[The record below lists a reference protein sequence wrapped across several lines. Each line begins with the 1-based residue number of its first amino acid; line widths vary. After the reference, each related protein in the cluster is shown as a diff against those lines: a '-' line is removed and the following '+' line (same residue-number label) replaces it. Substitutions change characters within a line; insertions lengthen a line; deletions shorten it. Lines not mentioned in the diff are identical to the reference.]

1 MRTLIPR
8 FHLGVEK
15 WFHLRMSPCVIFE
28 DEHLLVVNKPAGW
41 NTHAPG
47 PHAGEGIYDW
57 LRHRE
62 PRWATLAILHRLDK
76 ETSGVMVFGKTP
88 AANRS
93 LTEQFTERRVRKKY
107 LLLTDRPM
115 PQREFAVKTALVR
128 VGEKYASRPPHA
140 GGEIAETKFC
150 RSRGDETQIKIG
162 NRSRSAGAIGN
173 ELETP
178 HVVSYNYVEASPF
191 TGRTHQIRVHAAESG
206 FPILGDTLY
215 GGTPAAR
222 VFLHAAEI
230 SFAHPATGE
239 PVTFHAPANFD
250 ADPRLS
256 LRAALFSFENQN
268 FQAPSNVGQAFQS
281 RIAGLGDFSAFAA
294 RQSAAP
300 ARQRPVAKLGTGK
313 FREPAD
319 KNVCSTNAFRV
330 IHGASDGWAGWYVE
344 RLGKFLLSQSE
355 QPLRADQR
363 EELARLAKTFSTSGA
378 YHKILSRQVRRTTAA
393 EASPQPVLGEA
404 APERFEICENGVRFE
419 LGFNEGYSTGLFLDQ
434 RDNRRRFL
442 TGHIAADFDF
452 GPWTPDFGLL
462 NCFAY
467 TCGFSVC
474 AARAGAT
481 TTSLD
486 LSKKY
491 LEWGRRNFTLNGL
504 DPAAHDFIYGDAFD
518 WLRRLAKKGRA
529 FDAVA
534 LDPPTFSQSKEH
546 GVFRAEKDFG
556 KLVAAALPL
565 VKPGGVLFA
574 STNATDW
581 PPEKFLADV
590 EKAIHSSRRK
600 ILQRHYIPQPPDF
613 PISRAEPAYLK
624 TVWLRIGY
632 PKPARFLR
640 MV

>member
-1 MRTLIPR
+1 MA
-8 FHLGVEK
+8 
-15 WFHLRMSPCVIFE
+15 PCVIFE
-28 DEHLLVVNKPAGW
+28 DEHLLVVHKPAGW

-62 PRWATLAILHRLDK
+62 PRWAKLAILHRLDK

-107 LLLTDRPM
+107 LLLTDRPV
-115 PQREFAVKTALVR
+115 PQSGFTVKTALVR

-140 GGEIAETKFC
+140 GAEIAETKFKLFNEMLQVG
-150 RSRGDETQIKIG
+150 RAVPSPPRRGVD
-162 NRSRSAGAIGN
+162 
-173 ELETP
+173 TP
-178 HVVSYNYVEASPF
+178 PNQSFEAQPF
-191 TGRTHQIRVHAAESG
+191 NGRTHQIRVHAAESR

-230 SFAHPATGE
+230 SFTHPATGK

-250 ADPRLS
+250 SIPQFGGASVLASRKNDGSSGSPGVSPHLSDPRLA
-256 LRAALFSFENQN
+256 LRAALIDPQET
-268 FQAPSNVGQAFQS
+268 
-281 RIAGLGDFSAFAA
+281 D
-294 RQSAAP
+294 
-300 ARQRPVAKLGTGK
+300 
-313 FREPAD
+313 
-319 KNVCSTNAFRV
+319 AFRV
-330 IHGASDGWAGWYVE
+330 IHGASDGWPGWYVE

-355 QPLRADQR
+355 QPLRVEQR
-363 EELARLAKTFSTSGA
+363 EELARLAKIFSARGA
-378 YHKILSRQVRRTTAA
+378 YHKILSRQVRRTTVA
-393 EASPQPVLGEA
+393 ESSPQPVFGEA

-419 LGFNEGYSTGLFLDQ
+419 LSFNEGYSTGLFLDQ

-442 TGHIAADFDF
+442 TNHVAADF
-452 GPWTPDFGLL
+452 PLLKPQTPDARPELL
-462 NCFAY
+462 NVFAY

-474 AARAGAT
+474 AARAGVK

-486 LSKKY
+486 LSKKH
-491 LEWGRRNFTLNGL
+491 LEWGRRNFALNGL

-518 WLRRLAKKGRA
+518 WLRRLAKKGRG

-546 GVFRAEKDFG
+546 GTFRAEKDYG
-556 KLVAAALPL
+556 KLVTAALP
-565 VKPGGVLFA
+565 VIKPGGVLFA

-581 PPEKFLADV
+581 PPEEFLADV
-590 EKAIHSSRRK
+590 EASIVEARRK
-600 ILQRHYIPQPPDF
+600 ILQRHYVPQPPDF

-624 TVWLRIGY
+624 TVWLRIG
-632 PKPARFLR
+632 
-640 MV
+640 

>member
-1 MRTLIPR
+1 MCAPNSR

-15 WFHLRMSPCVIFE
+15 WFHLRMAPCVIFE
-28 DEHLLVVNKPAGW
+28 DEHLLVVHKPAGW

-76 ETSGVMVFGKTP
+76 ETSGVLVFGKTP

-93 LTEQFTERRVRKKY
+93 LTKQFTERRVRKKY
-107 LLLTDRPM
+107 LLLTDRPV
-115 PQREFAVKTALVR
+115 PQCEFAVKTALVR

-140 GGEIAETKFC
+140 GAEIAETHFC

-162 NRSRSAGAIGN
+162 SRQSAVGN
-173 ELETP
+173 KLETP
-178 HVVSYNYVEASPF
+178 HVVSYSCMKAEPL
-191 TGRTHQIRVHAAESG
+191 TGKTHQIRVHAAESG
-206 FPILGDTLY
+206 FPVLGDTLY

-222 VFLHAAEI
+222 LFLHAAEI

-239 PVTFHAPANFD
+239 SVTFQASANFD
-250 ADPRLS
+250 TDPRLA
-256 LRAALFSFENQN
+256 LRAALID
-268 FQAPSNVGQAFQS
+268 P
-281 RIAGLGDFSAFAA
+281 
-294 RQSAAP
+294 
-300 ARQRPVAKLGTGK
+300 
-313 FREPAD
+313 RETD
-319 KNVCSTNAFRV
+319 VFRV
-330 IHGASDGWAGWYVE
+330 IHGASDGWPGWYVE
-344 RLGKFLLSQSE
+344 RLGIFLLSQSE
-355 QPLRADQR
+355 QPLRANQR
-363 EELARLAKTFSTSGA
+363 EELEQLAKLFFVRGA
-378 YHKILSRQVRRTTAA
+378 YHKILSRQVRRVPAA
-393 EASPQPVLGEA
+393 EASPQLVWGEA
-404 APERFEICENGVRFE
+404 APERFQICENGVRFE

-452 GPWTPDFGLL
+452 GPWTQDCGLL

-474 AARAGAT
+474 AARAGAK

-546 GVFRAEKDFG
+546 GIFRADKDYG
-556 KLVAAALPL
+556 KLLAAALPL

-574 STNATDW
+574 STNAADW

-590 EKAIHSSRRK
+590 EKSIHLWRRK
-600 ILQRHYIPQPPDF
+600 ILQRLHVPQPPDF

-624 TVWLRIGY
+624 TVWLRIG
-632 PKPARFLR
+632 
-640 MV
+640 